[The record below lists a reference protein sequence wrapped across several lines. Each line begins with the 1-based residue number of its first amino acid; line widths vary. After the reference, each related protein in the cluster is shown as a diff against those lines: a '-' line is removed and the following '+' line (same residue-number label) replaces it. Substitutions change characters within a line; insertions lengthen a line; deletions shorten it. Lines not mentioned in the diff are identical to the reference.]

1 MKIKQLFTILF
12 LISLNLKAQQIQV
25 SGKIIHNNNNF
36 IHINDTE
43 IKLNSDGTFNSE
55 IKIDYAGQ
63 YSLVSDENHMY
74 IYLDNTS
81 KLNITADNSNFSKSI
96 NFTGKGSEENNYW
109 KLKREL
115 EAKKIGNPET
125 FYKLNENSY
134 IEKIKELRN
143 EIESLFAKYT
153 FNNEYFTK
161 NEKRSINFQE
171 LSFYTIYEYFHS
183 YFTKNESFKTSS
195 NFPKINSDFDLNNE
209 EDYLF
214 SYHYETIV
222 STIFRE
228 ELKKHK
234 TSGYLSKSIIPVLKS
249 IKNKHFKQE
258 ILNLIQADVNPQN
271 PDGDIL
277 LNEII
282 VLTDNQ
288 DQRKEIID
296 NYNKL
301 KSLLTLKKSPNFNY
315 ANYSGGKTSLEDLK
329 GKYVYIDIWATWCVP
344 CIKEIPNLEIL
355 EKKYINKN
363 IAFVSIS
370 IDEKEN
376 INKWKNFIK
385 ARKLSGIQL
394 IADAGIESDFI
405 VDYAIKAIPRFILI
419 DPNGDIIL
427 PDAPRPSS
435 PDLIAKLT
443 ALGL

>member
-1 MKIKQLFTILF
+1 MKIKELVIILLFITF
-12 LISLNLKAQQIQV
+12 NFKAQGIIIT
-25 SGKIIHNNNNF
+25 GKILNNSNNF
-36 IHINDTE
+36 VHINDKE
-43 IKLNSDGTFNSE
+43 IKLNTDGSFNSE
-55 IKIDYAGQ
+55 VKIDYAGQ

-81 KLNITADNSNFSKSI
+81 KLHITADNSNFSKSI
-96 NFTGKGSEENNYW
+96 RFTGKGSEENNYW

-115 EAKKIGNPET
+115 EENKIGIPET

-134 IEKIKELRN
+134 IEKIKELRS

-183 YFTKNESFKTSS
+183 YFTKNENFKTSS
-195 NFPKINSDFDLNNE
+195 NFPKISLDFDLDNE

-249 IKNKHFKQE
+249 MKNKHFKQE

-277 LNEII
+277 LNEILL
-282 VLTDNQ
+282 LTDNQ

-315 ANYSGGKTSLEDLK
+315 DNYSGGKTSLEDLK
-329 GKYVYIDIWATWCVP
+329 GKYVYIDIWATWCGP
-344 CIKEIPNLEIL
+344 CINEIPSLKKI
-355 EKKYINKN
+355 EKKYEDKN
-363 IAFVSIS
+363 ITFVSIS
-370 IDEKEN
+370 IDEN

-385 ARKLSGIQL
+385 GRKLSGIQL
-394 IADAGIESDFI
+394 IADKGIESDFI
-405 VDYAIKAIPRFILI
+405 VRYAIKAIPRFILI
-419 DPNGDIIL
+419 DPDGNIIL

-435 PDLIAKLT
+435 VDLIAKLT
-443 ALGL
+443 ELGL